1 MLRFNCNPLNYDDT
15 GVTTYLLLYRKFF
28 GLKERHV
35 SDDGEA
41 KKKARLEAVA
51 KLGANHKRIL
61 DDILQ
66 NSGILRVSTGS

>member
-1 MLRFNCNPLNYDDT
+1 MLSFNRSPQSYNDT
-15 GVTTYLLLYRKFF
+15 GVTTCLLLYRKFF

-66 NSGILRVSTGS
+66 NSGILRVSTKS